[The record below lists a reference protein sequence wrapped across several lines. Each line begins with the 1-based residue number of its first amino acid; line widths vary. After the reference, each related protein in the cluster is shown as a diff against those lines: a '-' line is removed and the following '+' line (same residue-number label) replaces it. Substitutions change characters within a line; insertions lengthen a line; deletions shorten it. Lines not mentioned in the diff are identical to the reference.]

1 MTRTSLSL
9 VFAGSGGSGAMTAG
23 SLFLRAA
30 AGAGY
35 FGVMTQLFGAQVRG
49 GESAALVQ
57 ISIEPIECQPDRFD
71 AFFAL
76 DWDKVDQFAPEI
88 PLDETSVVIFDPTGG
103 AVPASVAKSK
113 SRQLKVFMSDQ
124 RATRLERAMRGKRSN
139 IFAAGLAGTLAG
151 LDAADLRARWRM
163 FSVTRPRP

>member
-30 AGAGY
+30 AGGGY

-71 AFFAL
+71 AFLCARLGQGSINSRRKFRSM
-76 DWDKVDQFAPEI
+76 K
-88 PLDETSVVIFDPTGG
+88 
-103 AVPASVAKSK
+103 PAS
-113 SRQLKVFMSDQ
+113 
-124 RATRLERAMRGKRSN
+124 
-139 IFAAGLAGTLAG
+139 
-151 LDAADLRARWRM
+151 
-163 FSVTRPRP
+163 